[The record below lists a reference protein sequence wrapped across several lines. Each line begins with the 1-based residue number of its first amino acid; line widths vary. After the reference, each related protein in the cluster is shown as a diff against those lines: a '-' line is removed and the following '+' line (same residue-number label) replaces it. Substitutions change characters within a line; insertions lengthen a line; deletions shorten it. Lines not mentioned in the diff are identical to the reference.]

1 MFAELKNEVSSEC
14 ECGMNKTGQENDNL
28 EASQR
33 IYRMKK
39 KGRRDMIAAR
49 SVVPWHRT
57 TIRRRTLPGVVAL
70 RA

>member
-14 ECGMNKTGQENDNL
+14 ECGMNNAGQENDNL
-28 EASQR
+28 ETSQR
-33 IYRMKK
+33 IYRMK

-57 TIRRRTLPGVVAL
+57 TIRRRTLPGVVAS